1 MSLRTA
7 LAALPDDRATI
18 HAVHEVIAT
27 FAAHPREPIDSHRM
41 SRSTGIDEERIEPVL
56 DSLVRAVVV
65 DCDGDPS
72 MQPCT
77 FNPGPVLQLEVERF
91 LRTSSTD
98 AAHVHANIGRFR
110 SRFGRD

>member
-27 FAAHPREPIDSHRM
+27 FAAHPREPIDSRRM
-41 SRSTGIDEERIEPVL
+41 ARSTGLDEQRIGRVL

-65 DCDGDPS
+65 DCDGDPCLR
-72 MQPCT
+72 PCT
-77 FNPGPVLQLEVERF
+77 FDPGPVLQLEVERF
-91 LRTSSTD
+91 LRSSSADT
-98 AAHVHANIGRFR
+98 AHVHANIGRFR